1 MGVVERVDAGVPS
14 VRARLRVDGGE
25 VGGVGSAG
33 AGKGTGGEEGHARH
47 DAEEK
52 EDLELAAEAREAAG
66 AGVTVMTGTASAMGP
81 DGRVAGTRRWGV
93 RWGVRAVVPP
103 GDAIRAP
110 DARERVL
117 AHRKGRGR
125 RRQRADARR
134 FEREERRRSLLKEG
148 HPRVPRRF
156 AIPGS

>member
-1 MGVVERVDAGVPS
+1 M
-14 VRARLRVDGGE
+14 RARLRVDGGE

-33 AGKGTGGEEGHARH
+33 AGEGTGGEEGHARH
-47 DAEEK
+47 DAEEE

-66 AGVTVMTGTASAMGP
+66 AGVMVMTGTASAMVP
-81 DGRVAGTRRWGV
+81 AGRAAGTRRGGV

-117 AHRKGRGR
+117 AHREGRAR
-125 RRQRADARR
+125 RRRASRR
-134 FEREERRRSLLKEG
+134 PAL
-148 HPRVPRRF
+148 
-156 AIPGS
+156 

>member
-81 DGRVAGTRRWGV
+81 AGRVAGTRRWGV

-125 RRQRADARR
+125 RRQESRR
-134 FEREERRRSLLKEG
+134 PTL
-148 HPRVPRRF
+148 
-156 AIPGS
+156 